1 MSFFRIGFL
10 YVQHVVQGFFHQE
23 VLAGF
28 QERMDSRVI
37 DKKNA
42 MSLLAK

>member
-1 MSFFRIGFL
+1 M
-10 YVQHVVQGFFHQE
+10 QHVVQGFFHQE

-37 DKKNA
+37 DMKKA
-42 MSLLAK
+42 MSLLGK